1 MWWCIKFHIIL
12 RVYKRGSQLNGYK
25 YEQGYV
31 EWGIY
36 SLMMSPKPRIYS
48 PESINTPY
56 MQFKAYTGY

>member
-12 RVYKRGSQLNGYK
+12 RAYGFRSQLNGCK

-31 EWGIY
+31 ERGIY

-48 PESINTPY
+48 PECINTPY